1 MPRYFSNA
9 CHSNTRH
16 SNAWISFQMH
26 GFRIMGIQC
35 RDIFQM
41 LTIQY
46 IAFECL
52 DNFKM
57 ITIKYKNLH
66 VQIIITEP
74 AQHKIPRYQKDEM
87 AFSLL
92 RFERP
97 NPNIFIKRFLQTT
110 KAFLSLLICATLR
123 SCFLLGRHSLANC
136 SIT

>member
-1 MPRYFSNA
+1 
-9 CHSNTRH
+9 
-16 SNAWISFQMH
+16 MH

-66 VQIIITEP
+66 V
-74 AQHKIPRYQKDEM
+74 
-87 AFSLL
+87 
-92 RFERP
+92 
-97 NPNIFIKRFLQTT
+97 
-110 KAFLSLLICATLR
+110 
-123 SCFLLGRHSLANC
+123 
-136 SIT
+136 